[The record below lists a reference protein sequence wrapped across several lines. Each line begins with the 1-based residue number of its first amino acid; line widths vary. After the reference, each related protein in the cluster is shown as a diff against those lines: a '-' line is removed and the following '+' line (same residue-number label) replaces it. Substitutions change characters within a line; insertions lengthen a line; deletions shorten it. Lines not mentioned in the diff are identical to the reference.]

1 MSRKFSL
8 EELLK
13 NLNVI
18 DYNCSNDSSFEGTNI
33 NSEQIKP
40 GNIFFAIKGKKV
52 DGHDFIKSAFDHGAK
67 LCIIDHITPIILD
80 NKFPYILVDNVLDNL
95 ISLAK
100 YCRKNFKGKIIAV
113 TGSAGKSTTKNWLYE
128 ILQNFKN
135 TYVTYKNQNTNI
147 GSALTLTNC
156 DQNNDFCVIEL
167 GMNTRGEISKSSKIV
182 KPDIAIITNVKPVHI
197 ENLHSILEIA
207 HEKADIVDGMDSLSA
222 IFINKDETPFDEI
235 VKYIKAKGKD
245 IKIFSFGSH
254 ESCDCRLNTY
264 SFSNEFFSVYAS
276 IFEEDVEFIMQNVG
290 EFFIWNVVGILGVMY
305 YLQFSTL
312 DVSKKLKNLEL
323 YSGAGQIIEVGKIK
337 IIDETYNANP
347 DAVVCAIKKLALM
360 KGKRKIAILGEMYE
374 LGDFLQQGLD
384 KVLKSLIENHID
396 VVFTCGPLIKSLF
409 NKLPKEMQCG
419 HCDDVDVKI
428 LDDFEIND
436 GDVFLVKGSH
446 GVNFSNGRM
455 YEFVKKLCS
464 YSI

>member
-8 EELLK
+8 EELLT

-18 DYNCSNDSSFEGTNI
+18 DYNCSDDSSFEGTNI

-40 GNIFFAIKGKKV
+40 GNIFFAIKGNKV
-52 DGHDFIKSAFDHGAK
+52 DGHDFLKSAFDHGAK
-67 LCIIDHITPIILD
+67 LCIIDHLTPVIVE
-80 NKFPYILVDNVLDNL
+80 NKFPYILVENVLQSL

-100 YCRKNFKGKIIAV
+100 YCRKNFKGKVIAV

-128 ILQNFKN
+128 ILKNFKSAFS
-135 TYVTYKNQNTNI
+135 TYKNQNTDI

-156 DQNNDFCVIEL
+156 DQNNDFCVLEL
-167 GMNTRGEISKSSKIV
+167 GMSSRGEISTSSKIV

-207 HEKADIVDGMDSLSA
+207 HEKADIVDGMKSDSA
-222 IFINKDETPFDEI
+222 IFINKEETPFDEI
-235 VKYIKAKGKD
+235 VRYIKAKSKN
-245 IKIFSFGSH
+245 IKIFSFGSD
-254 ESCDCRLNTY
+254 ENCDCRLNTY
-264 SFSNEFFSVYAS
+264 SFSNEEFSVDSS
-276 IFEEDVEFIMQNVG
+276 IFGENVEFTMQNIG
-290 EFFIWNVVGILGVMY
+290 EHFICNAVGILGVTK
-305 YLQFSTL
+305 YLQFPLFDVAKKMKTL
-312 DVSKKLKNLEL
+312 GL
-323 YSGAGQIIEVGKIK
+323 YSGAGQVIEVGKIK

-374 LGDFLQQGLD
+374 LGDFLQQGLNEI
-384 KVLKSLIENHID
+384 LKSLIENKID
-396 VVFTCGPLIKSLF
+396 IVFTCGPLMKSLF
-409 NKLPKEMQCG
+409 DKLPKKIQGG

-446 GVNFSNGRM
+446 GVNFSKGRM
-455 YEFVKKLCS
+455 YEFVKSLCS
-464 YSI
+464 CFS